1 MLQLSYHRREEQTIQ
16 VLTVNKSIDSFLFQW
31 KDSAQSV
38 EKPSSLGLS
47 VERFR
52 DYSGPCPTS
61 VTVSTQSA
69 PGHRGDLCW
78 TAASCCAHHSPVCVT
93 LARHRAESRKSQ
105 VPVHR
110 LPLFPSAAL
119 FTDVAS
125 TCNPNTSILQVLHY
139 PNKTLEN
146 FKKETLTQKYLIIR
160 QLSCSSK
167 WDTALFLRWNPPV
180 HSAFNSPSLL

>member
-1 MLQLSYHRREEQTIQ
+1 M
-16 VLTVNKSIDSFLFQW
+16 
-31 KDSAQSV
+31 
-38 EKPSSLGLS
+38 
-47 VERFR
+47 ERF
-52 DYSGPCPTS
+52 CPECGGALFTWS
-61 VTVSTQSA
+61 ICRKVQRLFRPLPNLADSIYT
-69 PGHRGDLCW
+69 GHRGDLCW

-139 PNKTLEN
+139 PNKALDN